1 MLPCFIYSTI
11 ITMKKVIILFSTL
24 AIILGSCTKEKV
36 VTEEGDGTLNLSFDA
51 RVGSEDLALN
61 KEYTIQNKTY
71 KFDQFRYWVSN
82 VILVKADGLE
92 VKIPN
97 SYYLLEETGAVD
109 VQDGSFTYPAKKR
122 ETVIISNV
130 PKGEYKTV
138 KFSIGV
144 DSKYNDNLSL
154 QAGELSQLNGMTNV
168 SWMWHTTY
176 IFSALKGSVKEGSTT
191 KSIQVETGLNDN
203 YESLSLQ
210 LPAVIEISSKKE
222 TAIDLAVSV
231 DKVFDGIDLL
241 TTPSIGAGQ
250 ATIMQQVAT
259 NYATK
264 VFSVKTA
271 Q

>member
-1 MLPCFIYSTI
+1 
-11 ITMKKVIILFSTL
+11 MKKVIILFS
-24 AIILGSCTKEKV
+24 AIAITLGSCTKEKI
-36 VTEEGDGTLNLSFDA
+36 VTEGDGTLNLSFDA
-51 RVGSEDLALN
+51 RVGTEDLALN
-61 KEYTIQNKTY
+61 KEYTIQNRTY

-82 VILVKADGLE
+82 VILVKADGSE

-109 VQDGSFTYPAKKR
+109 VQDGSFTYPANKR
-122 ETVIISNV
+122 ETVSIKSI
-130 PKGEYKTV
+130 PMGTYKAI

-144 DSKYNDNLSL
+144 DSRYNDNLSL

-203 YESLSLQ
+203 YKSLSLQ
-210 LPAVIEISSKKE
+210 LPSSVEISAKKE
-222 TAIDLAVSV
+222 TAIGVEVGV
-231 DKVFDGIDLL
+231 DKVFDGVDLV
-241 TTPSIGAGQ
+241 TTPLIGAGQ
-250 ATIMQQVAT
+250 ASIMQQVAT

-264 VFSVKTA
+264 VFSVKSA